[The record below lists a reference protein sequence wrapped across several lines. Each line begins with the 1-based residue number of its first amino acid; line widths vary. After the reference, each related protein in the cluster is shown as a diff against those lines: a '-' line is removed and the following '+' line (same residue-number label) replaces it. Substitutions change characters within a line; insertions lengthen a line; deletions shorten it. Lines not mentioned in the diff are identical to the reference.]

1 MAGFKNAEVL
11 FNGPR
16 PNIVVKNGN
25 KLTGLELSCFYE
37 TNFVRTGNYKIEHY
51 CKLQD
56 LCPDRNFRVTKLY
69 VEVFSLGVLPK
80 NIREIRNF
88 CKQYDCI
95 NVMRM
100 MKKLS
105 EVAIRS
111 SYFIYTRRNKEVEN
125 LEILKFY

>member
-51 CKLQD
+51 CKL
-56 LCPDRNFRVTKLY
+56 
-69 VEVFSLGVLPK
+69 
-80 NIREIRNF
+80 
-88 CKQYDCI
+88 
-95 NVMRM
+95 
-100 MKKLS
+100 
-105 EVAIRS
+105 
-111 SYFIYTRRNKEVEN
+111 
-125 LEILKFY
+125 